1 MEKRCTYQWTMLLM
15 ENLRNILQVAIRE
28 SKFTIKLNKP
38 VYVEIGILIWVK
50 YDEPVPLWLHLKWKC
65 INSRSLFTDTDSMM
79 YEIKTEDAYE
89 YFSKDKEMFA
99 FSNYSAQLKYYD
111 SNKLV
116 IGRKKDGLK
125 LKVFSFL
132 VDDSSE
138 HKKAMGVNKNVV
150 STISHSEYKE
160 VLLNKRLRHLMN
172 KIQSKNHK
180 IETCKINII
189 SLSCFDDKIYI
200 PSNRYDGLALGY

>member
-1 MEKRCTYQWTMLLM
+1 M
-15 ENLRNILQVAIRE
+15 ENLRNIWLVVIRE
-28 SKFTIKLNKP
+28 SKFTVKLNKP

-50 YDEPVPLWLHLKWKC
+50 YDEPAPLWLYLKWKC
-65 INSRSLFTDTDSMM
+65 INSRSLFTDTDSVM

-111 SNKLV
+111 SIKLV

-125 LKVFSFL
+125 LKVFPFL

-150 STISHSEYKE
+150 ATISHSEYKD
-160 VLLNKRLRHLMN
+160 VLLNNKSLRHLMN

-180 IETCKINII
+180 IGTCKINII